1 MVVYI
6 YKESDKEFEK
16 LACADFFSPF
26 WPYVL
31 WRVPAFL
38 SEFFMIADVQE

>member
-1 MVVYI
+1 MLLYF

-16 LACADFFSPF
+16 PACANFLWPF
-26 WPYVL
+26 WPDVL
-31 WRVPAFL
+31 WRVPVFL